1 MAHFAELN
9 ENNIVTRVIVVN
21 NEDILDENGNEL
33 EEVGI
38 LFCRNL
44 LGENIR
50 WIQTSYNNTF
60 RKRYAGAGFFYDE
73 ENDVFITPK
82 PFNSWVLNSNF
93 DWEAP
98 IEYPNDGNSYYWNE
112 DALGWEVQE
121 NEI

>member
-21 NEDILDENGNEL
+21 NENILDENGNES

-44 LGENIR
+44 LGENTR
-50 WIQTSYNNTF
+50 WTQTSYNNTF
-60 RKRYAGAGFFYDE
+60 RKRYAGVGFFYDE

-82 PFNSWVLNSNF
+82 PFNSWVLNAEF

-98 IEYPNDGNSYYWNE
+98 IEYPSDGNYYYWNE

-121 NEI
+121 REI